1 MSELPANIA
10 YFARALRAAGLPVG
24 PAHVV
29 DAVAAV
35 EAAGLG
41 SREDLYWTLH
51 AVFVRKH
58 EHTLIYDQ
66 AFKLFWRKRA
76 YMEKLMAM
84 LMPVA
89 TDRANRAP
97 DAASRR
103 VKDAMFKNVENT
115 ATPPKPRVDID
126 AMFTVSDAETL
137 RAKDF
142 EQMTAEEVTQAKRE
156 IARLRLVDEDVE
168 TRRLAPNPRGRLIDP
183 RATFRRS
190 LRAGG
195 MIALARRDR
204 RVKTPP
210 IVALC
215 DISGSMSQYTR
226 VFLHFLHALTG
237 ERRRVHTFLFG
248 TRLSNVTR
256 QLKAK
261 DPDEA
266 LAACS
271 KAVPDWS
278 GGTRIASSLHAFNR
292 DWSRRVL
299 AQGAIVLLVTDG
311 LERDDTGLEAEIARL
326 SRSCRRL
333 VWLNPLLRY
342 DGFQPKARGIR
353 VILPHVDEF
362 RSVHNLRSIADLVA
376 ALGAAAA
383 READPKRWLKRA
395 A

>member
-35 EAAGLG
+35 EAAGIG

-156 IARLRLVDEDVE
+156 IARLRLVDENVE

-376 ALGAAAA
+376 ALGAATA
-383 READPKRWLKRA
+383 RDADPKRWLKRA